1 MTEGTGKLSP
11 GRTAD
16 GRLQQALLFS
26 YYSLLL
32 FFLLVSLRALESP
45 GISTPVIWLIQV
57 FPLLIFAPGLHRQ
70 NPRSFLWLSLVVL
83 GMAIPWLH
91 QGMIYCGIPYTEPG
105 LNTTESGGTPYG
117 ASHTAGTDSN
127 LPITDTEAELCRAL
141 GKRIAALSLRLAPKS
156 S

>member
-1 MTEGTGKLSP
+1 MTEGTGKLYP
-11 GRTAD
+11 GRTVD

-83 GMAIPWLH
+83 LYFIHGVLVSFDSVRRYWGVAEVALCTVFFTLLILR
-91 QGMIYCGIPYTEPG
+91 IRANRNANRESARPG
-105 LNTTESGGTPYG
+105 PD
-117 ASHTAGTDSN
+117 TA
-127 LPITDTEAELCRAL
+127 
-141 GKRIAALSLRLAPKS
+141 
-156 S
+156 